1 MSMPPIGMQ
10 PGQAPVQQTTLR
22 EFFAVIFRRRWLI
35 IGLFFVVTAT
45 VLVLT
50 LSTPTLYSSSG
61 RVLVTRG
68 ERESA
73 LTGRVQILND
83 WEQDL
88 SGEVAK
94 VRSTMVLDRARQLLE
109 DRAKHTRRVPLA
121 IVAAHVDVQ
130 VMGKSNVLG
139 IGYDDLNPEVAQE
152 VCDALLNA
160 YVAYRQQRPIGQ
172 TDSLFAIQ
180 LEGLRKQL
188 EIKTALRETMATRT
202 GLNDPV
208 EQGRAWNGRLATLE
222 LRYNET
228 AADLAE
234 QQSVVETMTE
244 LQKHPELDL
253 PTLDQH
259 YSANETAID
268 LLKKKIT
275 DQQGSI
281 AMLRERYRDDA
292 PEVVN
297 ALETLE
303 TLQALLRKE
312 VDQRLALSRSR
323 LDPLRARLAVYSH
336 DLAELRSRLEAMPRN
351 QKTIDG
357 LDAEIRTLRAR
368 NEDYVKARDQ
378 ARITAN
384 VSQGVTIVLLNGA
397 GAASP
402 KNTRD
407 IVRLLLAPGFSLIVG
422 IGLAFFIDSLDLT
435 VRTAGQAEAYLDL
448 PVLATLPE
456 RRGRRG

>member
-1 MSMPPIGMQ
+1 MNMPPAGMQ
-10 PGQAPVQQTTLR
+10 PGQAPAQQTTLR
-22 EFFAVIFRRRWLI
+22 EFLAVVFRRRWLI
-35 IGLFFVVTAT
+35 LGLFFVVTAT

-50 LSTPTLYSSSG
+50 LSTPTVYSSSG

-94 VRSTMVLDRARQLLE
+94 VRSTMVLGRAKQLLE
-109 DRAKHTRRVPLA
+109 ERAKRTRRVPLA
-121 IVAAHVDVQ
+121 IVPARVDVQ

-172 TDSLFAIQ
+172 TDSLFALQ

-188 EIKTALRETMATRT
+188 ELKTSLRESMAMST
-202 GLNDPV
+202 GVNDPL
-208 EQGRAWNGRLATLE
+208 EQGRAWNSRLATLE
-222 LRYNET
+222 LRYNEA

-234 QQSVVETMTE
+234 QRSKVETMSE

-253 PTLDQH
+253 PMIDAQ
-259 YSANETAID
+259 YSTNESA
-268 LLKKKIT
+268 LYMLKQKST
-275 DQQGSI
+275 DQQ
-281 AMLRERYRDDA
+281 ARVATLRERYRDDS

-303 TLQALLRKE
+303 SLQALLRKE
-312 VDQRLALSRSR
+312 VDQRMALSASR
-323 LDPLRARLAVYSH
+323 IAPLQARLAVYAHDLEELRARLA
-336 DLAELRSRLEAMPRN
+336 AMPRN
-351 QKTIDG
+351 EKTLDG
-357 LDAEIRTLRAR
+357 LDAEIKTLRAR
-368 NEDYVKARDQ
+368 NEEYTKARDQ

-397 GAASP
+397 GPASP

-407 IVRLLLAPGFSLIVG
+407 IVRLLLAPGFSLVVG
-422 IGLAFFIDSLDLT
+422 IGLAFFIDGLDLT